1 MTPGETSARSDKSTE
16 RSSSAPSSLEDAVER
31 LSARIAVLE
40 EEKAALEG
48 FAAVAAHELVV
59 PLIMTESYATMLTDR
74 LSGDEF
80 DDVRSYLDTLAR
92 GAAQTRLLIE
102 LLLHDARSRERPFA
116 RREVDLNAVVHRC
129 IALMQPELDARGAR
143 VDVGDLPVVLGEE
156 LLLASVFTNLIF
168 NALKYSPRRPGSIRI
183 DAARELG
190 QWRLTVRSEGPT
202 IPLEDRSRIFEPF
215 QRVRRERRKKGAGLG
230 LTICRRIIE
239 RHGGTIGMTP
249 ANGSGN
255 AFYFTLPSR

>member
-1 MTPGETSARSDKSTE
+1 MMPGEPSARSHKSAE
-16 RSSSAPSSLEDAVER
+16 PSSSARSSLDDAVEQ

-40 EEKAALEG
+40 EEKAALEA

-59 PLIMTESYATMLTDR
+59 PLIMTESYAAMLTDR
-74 LSGDEF
+74 LSGDEY

-92 GAAQTRLLIE
+92 GAAQTRMLIE
-102 LLLHDARSRERPFA
+102 LLLEDARSRERPLV
-116 RREVDLNAVVHRC
+116 RREVDLKAVVRRC
-129 IALMQPELDARGAR
+129 VALMQPELDARGAQ
-143 VDVGDLPVVLGEE
+143 VDVGDLPVLPGEE
-156 LLLASVFTNLIF
+156 PLLASVFTNLIF
-168 NALKYSPRRPGSIRI
+168 NALKYSPRRTGLIRI

-202 IPLEDRSRIFEPF
+202 IPLEDRTRIFEPF

-230 LTICRRIIE
+230 LAICRRIIE
-239 RHGGTIGMTP
+239 RHGGAIGVTG